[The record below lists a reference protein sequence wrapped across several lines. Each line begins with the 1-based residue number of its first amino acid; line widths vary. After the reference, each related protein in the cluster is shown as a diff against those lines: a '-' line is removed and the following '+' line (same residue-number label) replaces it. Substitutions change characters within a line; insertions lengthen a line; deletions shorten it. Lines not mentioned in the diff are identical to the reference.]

1 MEVVCL
7 NNQEK
12 IKIEEEVLALL
23 EKVALHA
30 STRGAIAGELTI
42 SLVDDEQIAELHQR
56 YKGILGPT
64 DVLAFTT
71 REPGPDEPQVPYDI
85 PDLHDV
91 IISVETANRQAEEYG
106 HSLAVE
112 LAVLVAHGVLH
123 IAGYDDADEYG
134 RERMN
139 SEQDAILRE
148 AGL

>member
-56 YKGILGPT
+56 YKGIPEPT

-71 REPGPDEPQVPYDI
+71 REPGPDEPPVPHDI

-91 IISVETANRQAEEYG
+91 IISVETASRQAEEYG

-123 IAGYDDADEYG
+123 IVGYDDADEYG

>member
-7 NNQEK
+7 NNQGK
-12 IKIEEEVLALL
+12 INIDEQTRALL

-56 YKGILGPT
+56 YKGISGPT

-71 REPGPDEPQVPYDI
+71 RETGGDEPPVRHDI

-91 IISVETANRQAEEYG
+91 VISVETASRQAEEYG
-106 HSLAVE
+106 HSLAIE
-112 LAVLVAHGVLH
+112 LAILVAHGVLH
-123 IAGYDDADEYG
+123 IIGYDDADEYD

-139 SEQDAILRE
+139 REQDAILRE